1 MKNVEKDRGFA
12 MVAQSAGGTL
22 PQAEARHAPFRLLAR
37 LPYWLLFALLI
48 AFVLLWNISTDDTYT
63 LIFNAVVA
71 GVGMTL
77 LVTIIAYAGALL
89 VGLVVEL
96 LRWTGNRFLVEAAT
110 FYVEIIRGVPML
122 VLLYYIAFVGA
133 PGLVDLINWAGAGMI
148 ALGLDGGLAQGLAE
162 FSIRNLSFATRAVI
176 ALVIGYSAFVA
187 EIYRAG
193 IESIDRGQTEAGLSL
208 GMSRWQTLRLVVL
221 PQAVRRV
228 LPPLGNDFVAMLK
241 DSALVSVLGVQDITR
256 LGDTYASSTFRFFE
270 TYNVVAFLYLI
281 MTVALSLLVR
291 GMERRMPRG

>member
-1 MKNVEKDRGFA
+1 ML
-12 MVAQSAGGTL
+12 AQSTGGAL
-22 PQAEARHAPFRLLAR
+22 PQATARHAPFRLLAR

-48 AFVLLWNISTDDTYT
+48 ALVLLWNISTDDDYT

-71 GVGMTL
+71 GVGTTL
-77 LVTIIAYAGALL
+77 VVTIIAYAGALV
-89 VGLVVEL
+89 VGLVIEL

-133 PGLVDLINWAGAGMI
+133 PGLVDLINWAGVGLI
-148 ALGLDGGLAQGLAE
+148 ALGLDGSVAQGLAE
-162 FSIRNLSFATRAVI
+162 FSIRNFSFATRAVI

-187 EIYRAG
+187 EIYRGG
-193 IESIDRGQTEAGLSL
+193 IESIDRGQSEAGMSL

>member
-1 MKNVEKDRGFA
+1 MY
-12 MVAQSAGGTL
+12 AQPAGINA
-22 PQAEARHAPFRLLAR
+22 PRPDVRHAPSRLLAR
-37 LPYWLLFALLI
+37 LPYWLLLAIGI
-48 AFVLLWNISTDDTYT
+48 AVILMWRISTDATYT

-77 LVTIIAYAGALL
+77 LVTMVAYAGALL
-89 VGLVVEL
+89 VGLVIQL
-96 LRWTGNRFLVEAAT
+96 LRLTGSRWLEEGAT

-133 PGLVDLINWAGAGMI
+133 PGLVDLINWLGRQLT
-148 ALGLDGGLAQGLAE
+148 ALGMEGSFATNLAE
-162 FSIRNLSFATRAVI
+162 FSIRNLSFATRAVL

-187 EIYRAG
+187 EIYRGG
-193 IESIDRGQTEAGLSL
+193 IESIDRGQTEAAMSL
-208 GMSRWQTLRLVVL
+208 GMNRWQTMRLVVL

-270 TYNVVAFLYLI
+270 TYNVVAFLYLL
-281 MTVALSLLVR
+281 MTVALSLVVR
-291 GMERRMPRG
+291 GLERRMPRS